1 MSVSIY
7 KEIEVEVD
15 IEDFDDA
22 ELMDEID
29 RRMLHAST
37 GSVTTINQIAD
48 AFALKKNDQAM
59 RMLENLIYDV
69 TGRIVPLI

>member
-7 KEIEVEVD
+7 NEIEVEVD
-15 IEDFDDA
+15 IEDFEDV

-29 RRMLHAST
+29 RRKLPAST
-37 GSVTTINQIAD
+37 GSAINQIAD
-48 AFALKKNDQAM
+48 AFALKKHDQAM

>member
-22 ELMDEID
+22 ELVDEFD
-29 RRMLHAST
+29 RRKL
-37 GSVTTINQIAD
+37 GSVTAINQIAD
-48 AFALKKNDQAM
+48 AFALKKHDQAM

>member
-1 MSVSIY
+1 MSVNVY

-22 ELMDEID
+22 ELVDEID
-29 RRMLHAST
+29 RRKLYASS
-37 GSVTTINQIAD
+37 GSVIAINQIAD
-48 AFALKKNDQAM
+48 AFALKKHDQAM

>member
-22 ELMDEID
+22 ELVDEFD
-29 RRMLHAST
+29 RRKLYAST

-59 RMLENLIYDV
+59 RMLENLIYDA

>member
-22 ELMDEID
+22 ELVDEFD
-29 RRMLHAST
+29 RRKL
-37 GSVTTINQIAD
+37 GSVTAINQIAD

>member
-22 ELMDEID
+22 ELVDEFD
-29 RRMLHAST
+29 RRKLYAST

-59 RMLENLIYDV
+59 HMLENLIYDV

>member
-1 MSVSIY
+1 MSVNVY

-15 IEDFDDA
+15 IEDFDDD

-29 RRMLHAST
+29 RRKLYSSE
-37 GSVTTINQIAD
+37 SVIAINQIAD
-48 AFALKKNDQAM
+48 AFALKKHDQAM

>member
-22 ELMDEID
+22 ELVDEFD
-29 RRMLHAST
+29 RRKLYSST
-37 GSVTTINQIAD
+37 GSVTAINQIAD

>member
-22 ELMDEID
+22 ELVDEFD
-29 RRMLHAST
+29 RRKLYAST

>member
-1 MSVSIY
+1 MSVNVY

-37 GSVTTINQIAD
+37 GSVTAINQIAD

-69 TGRIVPLI
+69 TGRTVPLI